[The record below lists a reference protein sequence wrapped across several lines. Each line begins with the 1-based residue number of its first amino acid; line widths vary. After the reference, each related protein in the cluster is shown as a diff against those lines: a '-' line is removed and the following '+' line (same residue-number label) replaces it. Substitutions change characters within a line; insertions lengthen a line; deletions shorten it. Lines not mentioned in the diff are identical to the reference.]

1 MSFIQKKAIF
11 PDRAKWMLKP
21 VQPEVHV
28 TYAQLQINR
37 LYMYSMPD
45 VNVGLFKIQSLQLCF
60 TQAKERQVLQ
70 IKLQYQY

>member
-1 MSFIQKKAIF
+1 MGDFVAILWPHFTEKCSGLHWFDKRLLLKKAIL

-45 VNVGLFKIQSLQLCF
+45 VNEGLF
-60 TQAKERQVLQ
+60 
-70 IKLQYQY
+70 